1 MTDTP
6 LHDAVADLD
15 AAIQRLFGPRQDTS
29 GAWTASVWAQMVEA
43 IHDKPSGGN
52 RGVFTTG
59 AVANLTALDWVRE
72 IEMVTSHLTKLR
84 DTPQIILES
93 LAHVTAWGPEQ
104 TDSVLQIAAT
114 VHGWARKGE
123 SILWPESVME
133 IPKVACPECDT
144 SVVYRPNQYGETC
157 RKAALQVTTTE
168 CVCLNCK
175 ASWPAAHF
183 ELLAATLGCDPVET
197 KIA

>member
-15 AAIQRLFGPRQDTS
+15 SAIQRLFGPRQDTT
-29 GAWTASVWAQMVEA
+29 GNWTASVWAQMVEA

-72 IEMVTSHLTKLR
+72 IEMVTAHLTTLR

-93 LAHVTAWGPEQ
+93 LAHVQAWGPEQ
-104 TDSVLQIAAT
+104 ADQVTQLAGT

-123 SILWPESVME
+123 EYLAPHSVLE
-133 IPKVACPECDT
+133 VSAACPECDT
-144 SVVYRPNQYGETC
+144 ATVHRPNQYGENC
-157 RKAALQVTTTE
+157 RTSALQVTAE
-168 CVCLNCK
+168 QCVCLNCK
-175 ASWPAAHF
+175 TAWSSDQF
-183 ELLAATLGCDPVET
+183 ELLAAVLGCDPVET
-197 KIA
+197 KIV